1 MPAVQ
6 IYDRFETRGVCE
18 DAGDYLAHEDWFN
31 QKFRHWRGRSGRA
44 YVFSVYAPRECPA
57 YPDAVVLVA
66 ARAGEALACVDL
78 GALPDARL
86 GELRRRFGDRL
97 DEVEFQVHVLTER
110 QGDRL
115 SLIADIT
122 PLAA

>member
-6 IYDRFETRGVCE
+6 ISERIESRGFCE
-18 DAGDYLAHEDWFN
+18 DASDYLAHEDWFN
-31 QKFRHWRGRSGRA
+31 RKFRHWRGRSGRA
-44 YVFSVYAPRECPA
+44 YVFSVYAPQECPA
-57 YPDAVVLVA
+57 YVDAVVIVA
-66 ARAGEALACVDL
+66 ARAGAALACVDL
-78 GALPDARL
+78 GALPDVRL
-86 GELRRRFGDRL
+86 CELRRRFADLL